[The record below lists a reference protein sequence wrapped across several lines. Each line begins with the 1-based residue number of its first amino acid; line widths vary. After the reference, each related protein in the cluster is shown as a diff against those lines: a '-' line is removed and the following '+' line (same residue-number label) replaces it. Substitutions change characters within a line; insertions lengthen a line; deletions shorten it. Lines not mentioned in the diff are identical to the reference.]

1 MIRLEEK
8 PFELEGKRYLLRC
21 NMAVL
26 ETVEEE
32 NGDMEELMKL
42 SIRNSSLELLAA
54 MLGGA
59 LDAQA
64 AQAQNLVRYAHG
76 AGSRWDA
83 VSRALSD
90 SDGEKGRDRSR
101 SSRRLGKLT
110 QRAKIDFARYLSIW
124 LFVLHM
130 DEEHFWRRMN
140 PARLHALYDAHFG
153 LKEPAPPAEEQ
164 PRSLSEYL
172 RGG

>member
-54 MLGGA
+54 MLN
-59 LDAQA
+59 D
-64 AQAQNLVRYAHG
+64 Y
-76 AGSRWDA
+76 
-83 VSRALSD
+83 
-90 SDGEKGRDRSR
+90 
-101 SSRRLGKLT
+101 
-110 QRAKIDFARYLSIW
+110 
-124 LFVLHM
+124 
-130 DEEHFWRRMN
+130 
-140 PARLHALYDAHFG
+140 
-153 LKEPAPPAEEQ
+153 AEEQ
-164 PRSLSEYL
+164 GWEERWTPKQLKRKISYAMLMELDLVGMLFRALPPTQTEKKAEAEAAAVGDS
-172 RGG
+172 GN